1 MDRGLFGLTFEE
13 AREVVLKRRLDESV
27 TYPIMTK
34 QAIAIGTKI
43 AEVDALLTE
52 RPKRRDGWWRFI
64 LSCLSC
70 GSRRPLDPRSLTDSR
85 RKKRTTGY
93 AARLGLVAEVT
104 PDSDAQLAAITWP
117 RADVARDDPLDA
129 YAALWSAHRHRHG
142 VSETLGG
149 HEHDERGLLQR
160 MVI

>member
-85 RKKRTTGY
+85 GRSAPPATPLAWAWSRRSRPTVTPSSR
-93 AARLGLVAEVT
+93 RLPGLV
-104 PDSDAQLAAITWP
+104 P
-117 RADVARDDPLDA
+117 
-129 YAALWSAHRHRHG
+129 
-142 VSETLGG
+142 
-149 HEHDERGLLQR
+149 
-160 MVI
+160 M